1 MEDFVNYKIPSM
13 FIISAVCDWKCC
25 EEAGLDIC
33 QNSSLAKQPTI
44 EISNEKIY
52 KYYTENKISK
62 AIVIGGL
69 EPFLQFNEIV
79 DLISTFRDNNCHDPF
94 IIYTGYYPHEIK
106 EYIDY
111 IVQIRKFDNLII
123 KFGRFVPN
131 SPHKYDELLG
141 VELSS
146 DNQYAIKVS

>member
-13 FIISAVCDWKCC
+13 FIISAICDWKCC

-52 KYYTENKISK
+52 KYYTENKISR

-69 EPFLQFNEIV
+69 EPMLQFNEIV
-79 DLISTFRDNNCHDPF
+79 DLISTFRDNNCHDSF
-94 IIYTGYYPHEIK
+94 VIYTGYYPHEIEDLVK
-106 EYIDY
+106 KLW
-111 IVQIRKFDNLII
+111 QFDNIII
-123 KFGRFVPN
+123 KFGRFIPN
-131 SPHKYDELLG
+131 SPHRYDEVLG